1 MLKLMCLYPSRNL
14 RAIGSRKKLALDM
27 KRSGWFVTR
36 VKRSVKWRDVSRV
49 TERQAEGRRCRASDF
64 PGESLPGA
72 DEDRD
77 VSVGPLEYLCS
88 EYR

>member
-1 MLKLMCLYPSRNL
+1 M
-14 RAIGSRKKLALDM
+14 
-27 KRSGWFVTR
+27 TR
-36 VKRSVKWRDVSRV
+36 VKKSVKWRDVSRV

-77 VSVGPLEYLCS
+77 VSVGPLECS
-88 EYR
+88 TSDELAATVFRVQVLWILVQTSVT

>member
-1 MLKLMCLYPSRNL
+1 M
-14 RAIGSRKKLALDM
+14 
-27 KRSGWFVTR
+27 TR

-49 TERQAEGRRCRASDF
+49 TERQAEGRRCRALDF

-88 EYR
+88 TSDELAATVFRVQLLWILVQTSVT